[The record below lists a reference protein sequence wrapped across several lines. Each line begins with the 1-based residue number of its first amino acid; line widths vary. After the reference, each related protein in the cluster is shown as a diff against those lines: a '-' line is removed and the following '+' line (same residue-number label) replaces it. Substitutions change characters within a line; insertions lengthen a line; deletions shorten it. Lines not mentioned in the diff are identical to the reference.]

1 MLKKLLIILS
11 IFCVLN
17 FSLVSIEARAGGGSS
32 GGGSGSSGGSSSTSH
47 SHYDHTSQGG
57 PYSSII
63 STVSFIGFTYFVLQV
78 KRYYSR
84 IKAKEAHWQLKKQM
98 QTLDDQDEFWNNE
111 RIKKA
116 VKESYYKIQEAW
128 SNQDIET
135 LKKYLTPDLL
145 DAWTTKLNWYE
156 YQGKR
161 NILKNI
167 RLIEQDVINLYDSK
181 NDDEDYF
188 WVYIEGKMD
197 DRMIDENQQ
206 VVEKNTGIFI
216 EYWKF
221 KRQGQSILLDEIKQE
236 DEMFL

>member
-32 GGGSGSSGGSSSTSH
+32 GGGSGSSGGSSSTSY
-47 SHYDHTSQGG
+47 SHYDHTGQEG

-63 STVSFIGFTYFVLQV
+63 SIVSFIGFTYFVLQV

-116 VKESYYKIQEAW
+116 VQESYYKIQEAW

-197 DRMIDENQQ
+197 DHMIDENQR
-206 VVEKNTGIFI
+206 VIEKNTDIFI